1 MTFLWYI
8 SLLIVALG
16 GPIASAQTL
25 TLDDVVSRAV
35 NRANERETARVSA
48 AVAGERYLESQSKF
62 HLELRPR
69 IGLLA
74 FSHPAL
80 LATSLGSSILL
91 GHDPPSPWA
100 RQNARLDAIAAE
112 IGAER
117 AIMLTEREALRQ
129 YFGLMR
135 QQKATEEIRDLLEQ
149 RRARLRHVDEKARFA
164 SATVIDSAVLELG
177 VITLETQL
185 EDAETQQ
192 RIAASEL
199 GELLGARE
207 GENTRVADLE
217 LPERTGEVPNTE
229 VLFSAATRRG
239 DSGGALRKKLEAERD
254 RIFRKGHFRMTPL
267 SATYAHIGDRSHTG
281 VGLAQSGFVLG
292 DDTGSLDLGLL
303 ISPLGAGAENVA
315 LATAANARIRA
326 LEFELAELDDSVR
339 SNLDTLRLLVI
350 SARRKAEL
358 ATRKLE
364 LADRTRRLI
373 SVRQQSGLEGSQA
386 VITAEADV
394 SRARA
399 ELLGAESERSAAWTH
414 LLIASGLGGTG
425 TAVQNALPREGSS
438 GSLTNSGSKGL
449 Q

>member
-1 MTFLWYI
+1 MTFLLYTP
-8 SLLIVALG
+8 LLIVALG
-16 GPIASAQTL
+16 GPIVSAQTL

-35 NRANERETARVSA
+35 NRANERQAARVSA
-48 AVAGERYLESQSKF
+48 AVANERYLESQSKF
-62 HLELRPR
+62 HFELRPR

-80 LATSLGSSILL
+80 LATSLGSGILL
-91 GHDPPSPWA
+91 GQNPPSPWA

-117 AIMLTEREALRQ
+117 AIMLAEREALRQ

-135 QQKATEEIRDLLEQ
+135 QQKATDEIRELAEQ
-149 RRARLRHVDEKARFA
+149 RRARLRSVDEKVRFA
-164 SATVIDSAVLELG
+164 SATAIDSAVLELG
-177 VITLETQL
+177 LITLDTQL

-192 RIAASEL
+192 RIAASAL

-207 GENTRVADLE
+207 GEDIRVADLA
-217 LPERTGEVPNTE
+217 LPERIGEVPSTQL
-229 VLFSAATRRG
+229 LFSAAMRRG
-239 DSGGALRKKLEAERD
+239 DSRVALRKKLEAERD
-254 RIFRKGHFRMTPL
+254 RIFREGPVHITPL
-267 SATYAHIGDRSHTG
+267 SASYAHIGDHSYPG
-281 VGLAQSGFVLG
+281 VGLAQSGFVFG
-292 DDTGSLDLGLL
+292 DHTGSLDVGLR
-303 ISPLGAGAENVA
+303 ISPWRAGAENAA

-339 SNLDTLRLLVI
+339 LNLDTLRLLVV

-358 ATRKLE
+358 AARKLE

-373 SVRQQSGLEGSQA
+373 SLRQQSGLEGSQA
-386 VITAEADV
+386 VITADADV

-399 ELLGAESERSAAWTH
+399 ELHGAESDRNTAWTH
-414 LLIASGLGGTG
+414 LLIASGLRGTG
-425 TAVQNALPREGSS
+425 TAAQKAVPLQPSS
-438 GSLTNSGSKGL
+438 GKPTNSGAKGL